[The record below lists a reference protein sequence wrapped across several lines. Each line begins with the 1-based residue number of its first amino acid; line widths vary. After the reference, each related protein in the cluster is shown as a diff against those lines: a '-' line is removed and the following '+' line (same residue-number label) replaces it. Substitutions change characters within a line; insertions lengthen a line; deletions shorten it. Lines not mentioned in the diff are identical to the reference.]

1 MTRTTFLSMFGLGA
15 AGQSA
20 NTAPQD
26 PPQGMKSCY
35 YPPNGAGF
43 YWVCV
48 YPDGTQKYELDPN
61 TMMTGIHRGAMITPG
76 DAKPPKPPNGQCPC
90 CGTQAPPFR
99 PVPPPMC
106 GDTMIILESGAMSSL
121 CNKEFLPKRT
131 QVECAHCR
139 VVFGQDAEGER

>member
-1 MTRTTFLSMFGLGA
+1 MTRAAFLSLFGLGA

-90 CGTQAPPFR
+90 CGTQAPPWMPTGMDVYLVIDGLR
-99 PVPPPMC
+99 VVMC
-106 GDTMIILESGAMSSL
+106 
-121 CNKEFLPKRT
+121 K
-131 QVECAHCR
+131 HCR
-139 VVFGQDAEGER
+139 CVFGQDAEG